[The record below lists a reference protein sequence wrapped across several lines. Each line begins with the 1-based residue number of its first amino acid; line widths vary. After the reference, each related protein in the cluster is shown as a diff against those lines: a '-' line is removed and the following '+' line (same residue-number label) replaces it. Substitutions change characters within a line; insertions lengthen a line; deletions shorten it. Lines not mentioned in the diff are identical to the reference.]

1 MFLKQITN
9 EMEKIVGMFNEAYDV
24 ISDEIGQYI
33 NTVKSLKANEVPAN
47 IMKSVGKVLELTR
60 IPVVNPL
67 FSYGAKGL
75 GVAFDLGGDYL
86 IKNEKSK
93 KKAKKQEVIEGLEAV
108 IKPYSDLEP
117 LNFQIDAVE
126 NMNFIYN
133 NKLEIIMTEQ
143 TAYIK
148 YETKE

>member
-1 MFLKQITN
+1 M
-9 EMEKIVGMFNEAYDV
+9 
-24 ISDEIGQYI
+24 
-33 NTVKSLKANEVPAN
+33 
-47 IMKSVGKVLELTR
+47 
-60 IPVVNPL
+60 
-67 FSYGAKGL
+67 
-75 GVAFDLGGDYL
+75 GGDYL